1 MSDREF
7 LPGWWVVPTL
17 AAEAVVVAAAMIGC
31 AVEPAKA
38 QAITVCGVYAEMAA
52 SLRLHGEA
60 PVFRGL
66 DVRGFVAEAW
76 ASPAGGW
83 TWISITADGRACLEA
98 AGEAAEVIALQPEER
113 QGWRARSTT

>member
-1 MSDREF
+1 MSDRDL
-7 LPGWWVVPTL
+7 LPGWWVIPTL
-17 AAEAVVVAAAMIGC
+17 AAEAVVVAVAMVGC
-31 AVEPAKA
+31 ATEPANA
-38 QAITVCGVYAEMAA
+38 QAGVVCGVYEQMAA
-52 SLRLHGEA
+52 ALRDHGEA

-113 QGWRARSTT
+113 QG